1 MVKENLLSAGG
12 LADTQKETRYNA
24 VELSFKKVI
33 HQLTIL
39 NKLWK
44 DVMPQEMFNQSL
56 GHIVSIIVDY
66 LISELE
72 KLQDISEKETIAL
85 EKLFKM
91 LFHFE
96 ALFQLTW
103 TEDRGTNSQT
113 RQIPIT
119 VYVPHW
125 SKFKQ
130 LTELLGMSLVS
141 IVELWNNDTLHS
153 VGFTKQEIISLIKAI
168 FSDTEIRR
176 ERLKEL
182 K

>member
-1 MVKENLLSAGG
+1 MGTVA
-12 LADTQKETRYNA
+12 
-24 VELSFKKVI
+24 
-33 HQLTIL
+33 
-39 NKLWK
+39 
-44 DVMPQEMFNQSL
+44 
-56 GHIVSIIVDY
+56 
-66 LISELE
+66 
-72 KLQDISEKETIAL
+72 
-85 EKLFKM
+85 
-91 LFHFE
+91 FE
-96 ALFQLTW
+96 AICDVLSLS
-103 TEDRGTNSQT
+103 NCIL
-113 RQIPIT
+113 QIPIT